1 MYLELEQVFNTPGLF
16 VPFDYPLEGFGGM
29 LPFAVS
35 PRIAGR
41 VRNRAGVV
49 TLEGSARVRLHAQC
63 DRCAVP
69 FEYHAEIPLEHT
81 LVLSL
86 NREGSDDL
94 VLLEGTR
101 FSPDGLV
108 WEDIVLAMP
117 PKLLCAPDCA
127 GLCQRCGKNLNEGP
141 CECKPEGDPR
151 FHPNESSGF
160 AGGPGWAALENLK
173 SNV

>member
-1 MYLELEQVFNTPGLF
+1 MFLELESVFNTPGLS

-29 LPFAVS
+29 LPLAAP
-35 PRIAGR
+35 PRIAG
-41 VRNRAGVV
+41 VVKNRAGVV
-49 TLEGSARVRLHAQC
+49 TLEGRVEIVLNAQC
-63 DRCAVP
+63 DRCAMP
-69 FEYHAEIPLEHT
+69 FEHRAQTPLEHT

-86 NREGSDDL
+86 NREDSDDL

-101 FSPDGLV
+101 FSPDSLV

-117 PKLLCAPDCA
+117 SRLLCRPDCA

-151 FHPNESSGF
+151 
-160 AGGPGWAALENLK
+160 WAALQELL
-173 SNV
+173 